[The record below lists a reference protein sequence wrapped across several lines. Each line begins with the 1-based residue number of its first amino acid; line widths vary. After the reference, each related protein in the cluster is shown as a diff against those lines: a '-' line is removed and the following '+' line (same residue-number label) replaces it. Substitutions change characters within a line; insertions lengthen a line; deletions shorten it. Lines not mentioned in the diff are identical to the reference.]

1 MKIIIFAI
9 IFITIYLLIILPI
22 DERSD
27 ALKCLDPDGKLD
39 KCITDEMYK
48 GVSHRLAVDI
58 CTDQK
63 SQQEC
68 FEKYNIRT
76 NAIF

>member
-1 MKIIIFAI
+1 MKIIIFGVIFAI
-9 IFITIYLLIILPI
+9 IYLLIILPI

-27 ALKCLDPDGKLD
+27 ALRCLDPDGKLD
-39 KCITDEMYK
+39 KCITDEMFR
-48 GVSHRLAVDI
+48 GVSHRLAVDK

-68 FEKYNIRT
+68 FEKLNIRT
-76 NAIF
+76 NAVF